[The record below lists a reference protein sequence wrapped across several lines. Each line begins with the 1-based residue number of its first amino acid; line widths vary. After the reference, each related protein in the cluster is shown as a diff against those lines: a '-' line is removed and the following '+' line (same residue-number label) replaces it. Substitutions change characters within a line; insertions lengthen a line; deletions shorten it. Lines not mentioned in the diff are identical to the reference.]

1 MAFDKI
7 DLEIVTP
14 ERLVLAA
21 TVEELILP
29 GSEGYLGVLPGHAP
43 LLTALGAG
51 EISYRIGAA
60 WQYLA
65 VSGGFAEILRD
76 RVSVLA
82 ETCERPDEI
91 DVDRA
96 LASKK
101 RAEGDLAKATG
112 ESELLRAQERIA
124 KADAR
129 LMVRRRRGA
138 AADSAHG

>member
-14 ERLVLAA
+14 ERLVLSVTA
-21 TVEELILP
+21 EEVILP
-29 GSEGYLGVLPGHAP
+29 GSEGYLGVLPQHAP

-51 EISYRIGAA
+51 EISYRVGDT
-60 WQYLA
+60 WKYLA
-65 VSGGFAEILRD
+65 VSGGFVEVLRD

-82 ETCERPDEI
+82 ETAERPDEI

-96 LASKK
+96 LESKK
-101 RAEGDLAKATG
+101 RAEADLARASG
-112 ESELLRAQERIA
+112 EAELLRAQERIA

-129 LMVRRRRGA
+129 LMVRRRRG
-138 AADSAHG
+138 SAGD